1 LIVMDASAAVAGLL
15 GHESARRTL
24 AEVPVHIPYLI
35 DSEVV
40 SALRRQ
46 MTSGSIS
53 AEFGRSALQV
63 WGALGLFRY
72 GAVGLLE
79 RVWELRDN
87 LTAYDATYVALAE
100 HLDAPLVT
108 LDARIAGASGVRCEI
123 TVLSR

>member
-1 LIVMDASAAVAGLL
+1 MDASAAVAGLL

-24 AEVPVHIPYLI
+24 AEVPVHVPYLI

-46 MTSGSIS
+46 VAYGVIS
-53 AEFGRSALQV
+53 ADVGRSALQV
-63 WGALGLFRY
+63 WGVLGLFRY
-72 GAVGLLE
+72 GAVGLFD
-79 RVWELRDN
+79 RIWELRDN

-100 HLDAPLVT
+100 HLDAPLLT
-108 LDARIAGASGVRCEI
+108 LDARIAGAPGVRCAV